1 MSLPETQGSQPAKPC
16 ACGLFVFSLAMRSTA
31 LPSHMYR
38 DPLAILEAKQSRE
51 RREAAKRVRMDRSE
65 AETWSDARK
74 AAEALFDKPEQ
85 D

>member
-1 MSLPETQGSQPAKPC
+1 
-16 ACGLFVFSLAMRSTA
+16 MRSTA

-51 RREAAKRVRMDRSE
+51 RREAAKRVRMDCGE